1 MGRITYDAD
10 MNSDPRAENQPTAD
24 SGHNVVLVGIDGSD
38 QARHALE
45 RALEEARA
53 QDLTVRLLGAY
64 PVIGVGD
71 PGLEMR
77 FTEAV
82 MKENAGHLA
91 EARQTVEQAGLP
103 VEVVEAGGDAAK
115 AVVEQSGEAALVVMG
130 KRGRG
135 GALRGRLGSVSAA
148 VAAHAKCPV
157 IIVPEAAESRSPERH
172 PERRGGSAGDFAL
185 EADGPVKADQ
195 IDFTGRVV
203 VGLDALGSRSPAL
216 GKAVAYAQE
225 HGKALALVSVN
236 GALSGTPSW
245 FQDEFNQARYFHEA
259 DQKLTQISDEIAAQH
274 PELTVEHH
282 IFVGRPARILMN
294 ATHSADMVVVGS
306 RGIGG
311 FRGLLLGSV
320 SQAVLENATGPVM
333 VVPAHRS

>member
-1 MGRITYDAD
+1 
-10 MNSDPRAENQPTAD
+10 MNENSRRDHQSAAG
-24 SGHNVVLVGIDGSD
+24 SGHDVVLVGIDGSD

-45 RALEEARA
+45 RALDEARA
-53 QDLTVRLLGAY
+53 QNLSVRLVGAY

-82 MKENAGHLA
+82 MKENADHLA

-157 IIVPEAAESRSPERH
+157 IIVPESAENRHSERH
-172 PERRGGSAGDFAL
+172 GGSAGDFAL
-185 EADGPVKADQ
+185 EAEGPVKADE
-195 IDFTGRVV
+195 IDFTGKVV
-203 VGLDALGSRSPAL
+203 VGLDALGSRNPAL
-216 GKAVAYAQE
+216 WKAMEYAQE
-225 HGKALALVSVN
+225 HGKTLALVSVN

-259 DQKLTQISDEIAAQH
+259 DRKLTQISEEIAAEH
-274 PELTVEHH
+274 PGLTVEHH
-282 IFVGRPARILMN
+282 IFVGRPARILTN
-294 ATHSADMVVVGS
+294 ATRTADLVAVGS

-320 SQAVLENATGPVM
+320 SQAVLENTAGPVM
-333 VVPAHRS
+333 VVPAHPA

>member
-1 MGRITYDAD
+1 MPWITYDAN
-10 MNSDPRAENQPTAD
+10 MNRKSRRDHQSAAG
-24 SGHNVVLVGIDGSD
+24 SGHDVVLVGIDGSD

-45 RALEEARA
+45 RALDEARA
-53 QDLTVRLLGAY
+53 QNLSVRLIGAY

-91 EARQTVEQAGLP
+91 EARQAVEQAGLP

-148 VAAHAKCPV
+148 VAAHAKSPV
-157 IIVPEAAESRSPERH
+157 IIVPESAEGRHSERH
-172 PERRGGSAGDFAL
+172 GGSAGDFAL
-185 EADGPVKADQ
+185 EAEGPVKADE
-195 IDFTGRVV
+195 IDFTGKVV
-203 VGLDALGSRSPAL
+203 VGLDALGSRNPAL
-216 GKAVAYAQE
+216 WKAMEYAQE
-225 HGKALALVSVN
+225 HGKTLALVSVN

-259 DQKLTQISDEIAAQH
+259 DRKLTEISDEIAAEH

-282 IFVGRPARILMN
+282 IFVGRPARILTN
-294 ATHSADMVVVGS
+294 ATHTADLVAVGS

-320 SQAVLENATGPVM
+320 SQAVLENTAGPVM
-333 VVPAHRS
+333 VVPAHPA

>member
-1 MGRITYDAD
+1 MARITYDAT
-10 MNSDPRAENQPTAD
+10 MTTAPRDNNQTSA
-24 SGHNVVLVGIDGSD
+24 VIVGIDGSD
-38 QARHALE
+38 QARHALQ

-53 QDLTVRLLGAY
+53 LELPVRLVGAY

-71 PGLEMR
+71 PGLEQR

-82 MKENAGHLA
+82 TKENAEHLA
-91 EARQTVEQAGLP
+91 EARELAQQAG
-103 VEVVEAGGDAAK
+103 VQAETVEAGGDAAK
-115 AVVEQSGEAALVVMG
+115 AIVEQSEGAALVVMG

-157 IIVPEAAESRSPERH
+157 IIVPEASEDRPARH
-172 PERRGGSAGDFAL
+172 GGGGDMAL
-185 EADGPVKADQ
+185 EPNGPVKVDE
-195 IDFTGRVV
+195 IDFSGRVV
-203 VGLDALGSRSPAL
+203 VGLDALGARNPAL
-216 GKAVAYAQE
+216 WQAVEYARG
-225 HGKALALVSVN
+225 HGSKLALVSVN

-259 DQKLTQISDEIAAQH
+259 EQKLAEISREIAAEH
-274 PELTVEHH
+274 PELEVEHH
-282 IFVGRPARILMN
+282 IFVGRPARILMR
-294 ATHSADMVVVGS
+294 ATDSAELVVVGS

-320 SQAVLENATGPVM
+320 SQAVLENATGSVM
-333 VVPAHRS
+333 VVPSHPA

>member
-1 MGRITYDAD
+1 MEWITYDAN
-10 MNSDPRAENQPTAD
+10 MNSHSRAENQSTAG

-71 PGLEMR
+71 PGLERR

-82 MKENAGHLA
+82 MKETADHLA
-91 EARQTVEQAGLP
+91 EARQVVEQAGLP

-157 IIVPEAAESRSPERH
+157 IIVPEAAESRH
-172 PERRGGSAGDFAL
+172 TERRGGNAGDFAL
-185 EADGPVKADQ
+185 EAEGPVKADE
-195 IDFTGRVV
+195 IDFTGKVV
-203 VGLDALGSRSPAL
+203 VGLDALGSRNPAL
-216 GKAVAYAQE
+216 WKAMEYAQE
-225 HGKALALVSVN
+225 HGKTLALVSVN
-236 GALSGTPSW
+236 GAMSGTPSW

-259 DQKLTQISDEIAAQH
+259 DQKLAQVSDEIAAEH
-274 PELTVEHH
+274 PDLTVEHH

-294 ATHSADMVVVGS
+294 ATHSADLVAVGS

-320 SQAVLENATGPVM
+320 SQAVLENAAGPVM
-333 VVPAHRS
+333 VVPAHPS

>member
-1 MGRITYDAD
+1 
-10 MNSDPRAENQPTAD
+10 D
-24 SGHNVVLVGIDGSD
+24 SGHNVVLVGFDGSD

-157 IIVPEAAESRSPERH
+157 IIVPEAAESRQS
-172 PERRGGSAGDFAL
+172 ERRGGGGDFAL
-185 EADGPVKADQ
+185 EAEGPVKADE

-216 GKAVAYAQE
+216 VQAVAYAQE
-225 HGKALALVSVN
+225 HG
-236 GALSGTPSW
+236 T
-245 FQDEFNQARYFHEA
+245 
-259 DQKLTQISDEIAAQH
+259 
-274 PELTVEHH
+274 
-282 IFVGRPARILMN
+282 
-294 ATHSADMVVVGS
+294 
-306 RGIGG
+306 
-311 FRGLLLGSV
+311 GL
-320 SQAVLENATGPVM
+320 
-333 VVPAHRS
+333 

>member
-1 MGRITYDAD
+1 MPWITYDAN
-10 MNSDPRAENQPTAD
+10 MNRTSRRDHQSAAD
-24 SGHNVVLVGIDGSD
+24 SGHDVVLVGIDGSD

-45 RALEEARA
+45 RALDEARA
-53 QDLTVRLLGAY
+53 QNLSVRLIGAY

-82 MKENAGHLA
+82 MKENADHLA
-91 EARQTVEQAGLP
+91 EARQAVEQAGLP

-157 IIVPEAAESRSPERH
+157 IIVPESAEGRHSERH
-172 PERRGGSAGDFAL
+172 GGSAGDFAL
-185 EADGPVKADQ
+185 EAEGPVKADE
-195 IDFTGRVV
+195 IDFTGKVV
-203 VGLDALGSRSPAL
+203 VGLDALGSRNPAL
-216 GKAVAYAQE
+216 WKAMEYAQE
-225 HGKALALVSVN
+225 HGKTLALVSVN

-259 DQKLTQISDEIAAQH
+259 DRKLTEISDEIAAEH

-282 IFVGRPARILMN
+282 IFVGRPARILTN
-294 ATHSADMVVVGS
+294 ATHTADLVAVGS

-320 SQAVLENATGPVM
+320 SQAVLENTAGPVM
-333 VVPAHRS
+333 VVPAHPA

>member
-1 MGRITYDAD
+1 MPWITYDAT
-10 MNSDPRAENQPTAD
+10 MNDNSRRDHQSAAD
-24 SGHNVVLVGIDGSD
+24 SGHDAVLVGIDGSD

-45 RALEEARA
+45 RALDEARA
-53 QDLTVRLLGAY
+53 QNLSVRLVGAY

-82 MKENAGHLA
+82 MKENADHLA

-157 IIVPEAAESRSPERH
+157 IIVPDSAENRHSERH
-172 PERRGGSAGDFAL
+172 GGSAGDFAL
-185 EADGPVKADQ
+185 EAEGPVKADE
-195 IDFTGRVV
+195 IDFTGKVV
-203 VGLDALGSRSPAL
+203 VGLDALGSRNPAL
-216 GKAVAYAQE
+216 WKAMEYAQE
-225 HGKALALVSVN
+225 HGKTLALVSVN

-259 DQKLTQISDEIAAQH
+259 DRKLTQISEEIAAEH
-274 PELTVEHH
+274 PGLTVEHH
-282 IFVGRPARILMN
+282 IFVGRPARILTN
-294 ATHSADMVVVGS
+294 ATHTADLVAVGS

-320 SQAVLENATGPVM
+320 SQAVLENTAGPVM
-333 VVPAHRS
+333 VVPAHPA

>member
-1 MGRITYDAD
+1 MGQITYDAN
-10 MNSDPRAENQPTAD
+10 MNSDSRAENQSTAGP
-24 SGHNVVLVGIDGSD
+24 GHNVVLVGVDGSD

-45 RALEEARA
+45 RALDEARA
-53 QDLTVRLLGAY
+53 HGLTVRLLGAY

-71 PGLEMR
+71 PGLERR

-82 MKENAGHLA
+82 MQENADHLA
-91 EARQTVEQAGLP
+91 EARQVVEQAGLP

-157 IIVPEAAESRSPERH
+157 IIVPEAAESRH
-172 PERRGGSAGDFAL
+172 TERRGGNAGDFAL
-185 EADGPVKADQ
+185 EAEGPVKANE
-195 IDFTGRVV
+195 IDFTGKVV
-203 VGLDALGSRSPAL
+203 VGLDALGSRNPAL
-216 GKAVAYAQE
+216 WKAMEYAQE
-225 HGKALALVSVN
+225 HGKTLALVSVN
-236 GALSGTPSW
+236 GAMSGTPSW

-259 DQKLTQISDEIAAQH
+259 DRKLTEVSEEIAAEH

-294 ATHSADMVVVGS
+294 ATQSADLVAVGS

-320 SQAVLENATGPVM
+320 SQAVLENAAGPVM
-333 VVPAHRS
+333 VVPAHPS

>member
-1 MGRITYDAD
+1 MGRITYDAN
-10 MNSDPRAENQPTAD
+10 MNRNSRAENQSAAD

-45 RALEEARA
+45 RAIDEARA

-71 PGLEMR
+71 PGLERR

-82 MKENAGHLA
+82 MKENADHLA
-91 EARQTVEQAGLP
+91 EARQTVEEAGLP

-115 AVVEQSGEAALVVMG
+115 AVVEQSGDAALVVMG

-157 IIVPEAAESRSPERH
+157 IIVPEAAESRHS
-172 PERRGGSAGDFAL
+172 ERRGGSAGDFAL
-185 EADGPVKADQ
+185 EAEGPVKADQ
-195 IDFTGRVV
+195 IDFAGRVV

-225 HGKALALVSVN
+225 HGKAVALVSVN

-259 DQKLTQISDEIAAQH
+259 DQKLTQISDEIAAEH

-294 ATHSADMVVVGS
+294 ATHSADLVVVGS

-320 SQAVLENATGPVM
+320 SQAVLENATGSVM

>member
-1 MGRITYDAD
+1 
-10 MNSDPRAENQPTAD
+10 MNSELRAENQPAEAA
-24 SGHNVVLVGIDGSD
+24 GHDVVLVGVDGSD
-38 QARHALE
+38 QARHALA

-53 QDLTVRLLGAY
+53 QDLSVRLIGAY

-82 MKENAGHLA
+82 MKENAEHLA
-91 EARQTVEQAGLP
+91 EARERAEQAG
-103 VEVVEAGGDAAK
+103 VTAEVVEAAGDAAK
-115 AVVEQSGEAALVVMG
+115 AIVEHTGGAALVVMG

-157 IIVPEAAESRSPERH
+157 IIVPEPSE
-172 PERRGGSAGDFAL
+172 ERRAQHVGGATDVAL
-185 EADGPVKADQ
+185 EPGGPVQ
-195 IDFTGRVV
+195 IGDIDLSGRVV
-203 VGLDALGSRSPAL
+203 VGLDALGARNPAL
-216 GKAVAYAQE
+216 WKAVEYAQR
-225 HGKALALVSVN
+225 HRKTLALVSVN
-236 GALSGTPSW
+236 GALSGTPTW
-245 FQDEFNQARYFHEA
+245 FQDEFNQDRYFREA
-259 DQKLTQISDEIAAQH
+259 QQKLAGISQQISDEH
-274 PELTVEHH
+274 PELSLEHK
-282 IFVGRPARILMN
+282 IFVGRPARILMR
-294 ATHSADMVVVGS
+294 ATESADLVVVGS

-333 VVPAHRS
+333 VVPARPA

>member
-1 MGRITYDAD
+1 
-10 MNSDPRAENQPTAD
+10 MNSDSRAENQSTAD

-45 RALEEARA
+45 RAIDEARA

-82 MKENAGHLA
+82 MKENADHLA
-91 EARQTVEQAGLP
+91 EARQTVEAAGLP

-115 AVVEQSGEAALVVMG
+115 AVVEQSGRAALVVMG

-148 VAAHAKCPV
+148 VAAHAKSPV
-157 IIVPEAAESRSPERH
+157 IIVPEAAESRQS
-172 PERRGGSAGDFAL
+172 ERRGGAGDFAL

-203 VGLDALGSRSPAL
+203 VGLDALGARSPAL

-225 HGKALALVSVN
+225 HGTALTLVSVN
-236 GALSGTPSW
+236 GALSGTPAW

-274 PELTVEHH
+274 PGLTVEHH

-294 ATHSADMVVVGS
+294 ATHTADMVVVGS

-320 SQAVLENATGPVM
+320 SQAVLENAAGPVM

>member
-1 MGRITYDAD
+1 MGITYDPSMD
-10 MNSDPRAENQPTAD
+10 TNPRTENRPSAGQT
-24 SGHNVVLVGIDGSD
+24 VVLVGIDGSD

-45 RALEEARA
+45 RAVEEARA
-53 QDLTVRLLGAY
+53 HRAAIRLVGAY

-71 PGLEMR
+71 PSLELR

-82 MKENAGHLA
+82 TKENAEHLA
-91 EARQTVEQAGLP
+91 EARRVVEQAGLP
-103 VEVVEAGGDAAK
+103 VEAVEAAGDAAK
-115 AVVEQSGEAALVVMG
+115 AVVEQSARAALVVMG

-157 IIVPEAAESRSPERH
+157 VIVPEVAEARRAERH
-172 PERRGGSAGDFAL
+172 VGATDYAL
-185 EADGPVKADQ
+185 EAEGPVRAGE

-203 VGLDALGSRSPAL
+203 VGLDALGTRNPAL
-216 GKAVAYAQE
+216 WKAVEYAQE
-225 HGKALALVSVN
+225 HGKTLALVSVN

-245 FQDEFNQARYFHEA
+245 FQDQFNQTRYFHEA
-259 DQKLTQISDEIAAQH
+259 DERLTEISQEIAAQR
-274 PELTVEHH
+274 PELAVEHH

-294 ATHSADMVVVGS
+294 ATHTADLVVVGS

-320 SQAVLENATGPVM
+320 SQAVLENAAGPVM
-333 VVPAHRS
+333 VVPAHPA

>member
-1 MGRITYDAD
+1 
-10 MNSDPRAENQPTAD
+10 MNSDSSTANQPTG
-24 SGHNVVLVGIDGSD
+24 GHDVVVVAVDGSD
-38 QARHALE
+38 QARHALD

-53 QDLTVRLLGAY
+53 HDFSIRLVGAY

-77 FTEAV
+77 FTDAV
-82 MKENAGHLA
+82 MKENAENLA
-91 EARQTVEQAGLP
+91 EARQVAEAAGLP
-103 VEVVEAGGDAAK
+103 VEAVEAAGDAAK

-157 IIVPEAAESRSPERH
+157 IIVPEAAEAKHTERH
-172 PERRGGSAGDFAL
+172 LGAGDLAL
-185 EADGPVKADQ
+185 EADGPVKAEKV
-195 IDFTGRVV
+195 DFSGRVV
-203 VGLDALGSRSPAL
+203 VGLDALGSRNPAL
-216 GKAVAYAQE
+216 AQAMEYAQE
-225 HGKALALVSVN
+225 HGKPLALVSVN
-236 GALSGTPSW
+236 GALSGTPEW
-245 FQDEFNQARYFHEA
+245 FQDEFNQARYFQEA
-259 DQKLTQISDEIAAQH
+259 DRKLTEISDEIAAEH

-282 IFVGRPARILMN
+282 IFVGRPGRILTN
-294 ATHSADMVVVGS
+294 ATRSADLVVVGS

-320 SQAVLENATGPVM
+320 SQAVLDNASGPVM
-333 VVPAHRS
+333 VVPSRRA

>member
-1 MGRITYDAD
+1 
-10 MNSDPRAENQPTAD
+10 MNDNSRRDHQSAAD
-24 SGHNVVLVGIDGSD
+24 SGHDAVLVGIDGSD

-45 RALEEARA
+45 RALDEARA
-53 QDLTVRLLGAY
+53 QNLSVRLVGAY

-82 MKENAGHLA
+82 MKENADHLA

-157 IIVPEAAESRSPERH
+157 IIVPDSAENRHSERH
-172 PERRGGSAGDFAL
+172 GGSAGDFAL
-185 EADGPVKADQ
+185 EAEGPVKADE
-195 IDFTGRVV
+195 IDFTGKVV
-203 VGLDALGSRSPAL
+203 VGLDALGSRNPAL
-216 GKAVAYAQE
+216 WKAMEYAQE
-225 HGKALALVSVN
+225 HGKTLALVSVN

-259 DQKLTQISDEIAAQH
+259 DRKLTQISEEIAAEH
-274 PELTVEHH
+274 PGLTVEHH
-282 IFVGRPARILMN
+282 IFVGRPARILTN
-294 ATHSADMVVVGS
+294 ATRTADLVAVGS

-320 SQAVLENATGPVM
+320 SQAVLENTAGPVM
-333 VVPAHRS
+333 VVPAHPA

>member
-1 MGRITYDAD
+1 MVRITYDSS
-10 MNSDPRAENQPTAD
+10 MNSELRTENQPAD
-24 SGHNVVLVGIDGSD
+24 AVEGHDVVLVGIDGSD

-45 RALEEARA
+45 RAVGEAKA
-53 QDLTVRLLGAY
+53 QNLRVRLIGAY

-82 MKENAGHLA
+82 MKENAEHLA
-91 EARQTVEQAGLP
+91 EARQTAEAAGVQ
-103 VEVVEAGGDAAK
+103 VEVVEAAGDAAK
-115 AVVEQSGEAALVVMG
+115 AVVEQSADAKLVVMG

-148 VAAHAKCPV
+148 VAAHSKCPV
-157 IIVPEAAESRSPERH
+157 IIVPDTAEARHTERQG
-172 PERRGGSAGDFAL
+172 GGSTDFAL
-185 EADGPVKADQ
+185 EAEGPVKASE

-203 VGLDALGSRSPAL
+203 VGLDALGSRNPAL
-216 GKAVAYAQE
+216 WQAVEYAQQ
-225 HGKALALVSVN
+225 HGRKLALVSVN
-236 GALSGTPSW
+236 GVLSGTPSW
-245 FQDEFNQARYFHEA
+245 FQDEFNQARYFREA
-259 DQKLTQISDEIAAQH
+259 DDKLTAISDEIAAAH
-274 PELTVEHH
+274 PELVVEHH

-294 ATHSADMVVVGS
+294 ASRAAELVVVGS

-320 SQAVLENATGPVM
+320 SQAVLENAAGPVM
-333 VVPAHRS
+333 VVPSAHRD

>member
-1 MGRITYDAD
+1 MPS
-10 MNSDPRAENQPTAD
+10 MNSDSRTQKQPAA
-24 SGHNVVLVGIDGSD
+24 GHDAVLVGIDGSD

-53 QDLTVRLLGAY
+53 QNLSVRLVGAY

-71 PGLEMR
+71 PGLESR

-82 MKENAGHLA
+82 TKENAEHLA
-91 EARQTVEQAGLP
+91 EAREVVEQAGLP
-103 VEVVEAGGDAAK
+103 VETVEAGGDAAK
-115 AVVEQSGEAALVVMG
+115 AIVEQSGEAALVVMG

-157 IIVPEAAESRSPERH
+157 IVVPEAAEGRHSERH
-172 PERRGGSAGDFAL
+172 RGGNDVAL
-185 EADGPVKADQ
+185 EEGGPVKADEL
-195 IDFTGRVV
+195 DFTGRVV
-203 VGLDALGSRSPAL
+203 VGLDALGSRNPAL
-216 GKAVAYAQE
+216 WKAVQYAQA
-225 HGKALALVSVN
+225 HGKILALVSVN
-236 GALSGTPSW
+236 GAMSGTPEW
-245 FQDEFNQARYFHEA
+245 FQDEFNQARYFQEA
-259 DQKLTQISDEIAAQH
+259 DEKLTEVSREIIAEH

-282 IFVGRPARILMN
+282 VLVGRPARILMN
-294 ATHSADMVVVGS
+294 TTHSADLVVVGS

-320 SQAVLENATGPVM
+320 SQAVLENAAGPVM
-333 VVPAHRS
+333 VVPAHPA